1 MTYETLLYAVDDGI
15 ARVSLNRPAHLNALT
30 SLMVEELLDVIAR
43 VGSDDEVRVLLL
55 KGEGRAFCSG
65 ADLGS
70 VAAGDVPMDEDG
82 KADIGKPLETH
93 YNPLVMAMQALPKPI
108 IASVNG
114 IAAGAGCSIALMADL
129 TIAARS
135 AKFLQ
140 AFVNI
145 GLMPDAG
152 STWLLPRRVG
162 SQRAM
167 GFAILGK
174 PITAE
179 LALEWGLIWDMVE
192 DDQLEAACTQV
203 ATQLAT
209 GPAVAQARIKQA
221 IQQGGVQSLS
231 EQLHLERVE
240 QRKLG
245 LTHDCMEGVTAFIQ
259 KRKAQFK
266 GR

>member
-1 MTYETLLYAVDDGI
+1 MTYETLLYAVENGI
-15 ARVSLNRPAHLNALT
+15 ARVSLNRPANLNALT
-30 SLMVEELLDVIAR
+30 FQMIDELRDVIAK
-43 VGSDDEVRVLLL
+43 VGADDEARVLLL
-55 KGEGRAFCSG
+55 TGEGRAFSSG
-65 ADLGS
+65 ADLAS
-70 VAAGDVPMDEDG
+70 VASGDMPRDDEG

-93 YNPLVMAMQALPKPI
+93 YNPLVLEMQALSKPI
-108 IASVNG
+108 VAAVNG

-152 STWLLPRRVG
+152 GTWLLPRRVG

-192 DDQLEAACTQV
+192 DDQLAEASHKL

-209 GPAVAQARIKQA
+209 GPAVAQAKIKQA

-231 EQLHLERVE
+231 EQLQLERVE
-240 QRKLG
+240 QRELG